1 MNSRVVKTV
10 KAATVLALIM
20 GYTSVM
26 AQARPQVIN
35 VPLSNP
41 GEPMTLDIDI
51 LSARIEVI
59 GEDREDTEFSITVSQ
74 GSRKII
80 TPSGSKPI
88 TAGAYELE
96 VDENDNHISVDTDWR
111 ADKVIVVARIPR
123 RADLEL
129 STTNDGEIIVSNII
143 GKLQLENTNGPITAR
158 NISGSVIAES
168 VNRDI
173 DIGFSSVDSNEPMVL
188 TTINGTLTVGL
199 PDDAGVQLH
208 IDSAQG
214 EIYSDF
220 EVEMQPSTPVV
231 ERRTDRGGMA
241 VRVESVIVAN
251 INGGGP
257 VIKLKTLNGDI
268 QIRKN
273 SN

>member
-1 MNSRVVKTV
+1 MKASVVTTV
-10 KAATVLALIM
+10 RAATMLVLFL
-20 GYTSVM
+20 GSTSAM
-26 AQARPQVIN
+26 AQAKPQIIN

-80 TPSGSKPI
+80 TPSGTKPI

-111 ADKVIVVARIPR
+111 ADKVLVVARIPR
-123 RADLEL
+123 RADLHL
-129 STTNDGEIIVSNII
+129 STTNDGEIVVSNIV
-143 GKLQLENTNGPITAR
+143 GKLQLENTNGPITAT
-158 NISGSVIAES
+158 NISGSVIAET
-168 VNRDI
+168 VNKDI
-173 DIGFSSVDSNEPMVL
+173 DIGFTSVDGSEPMVL
-188 TTINGTLTVGL
+188 TTINGNLTVGL
-199 PDDAGVQLH
+199 PDDVGVQLH
-208 IDSAQG
+208 IDSSQG

-220 EVEMQPSTPVV
+220 EVEMQPSTPIV
-231 ERRTDRGGMA
+231 ERRTDRGGIA

-251 INGGGP
+251 VNGGGP
-257 VIKLKTLNGDI
+257 VIKLRTLNGDI

-273 SN
+273 NN